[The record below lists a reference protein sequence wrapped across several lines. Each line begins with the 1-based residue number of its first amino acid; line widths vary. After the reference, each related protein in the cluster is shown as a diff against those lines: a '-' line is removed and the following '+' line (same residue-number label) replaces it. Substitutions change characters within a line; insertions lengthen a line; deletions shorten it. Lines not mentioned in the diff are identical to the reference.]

1 MKYVLAALV
10 CAALFVP
17 TAGFASG
24 PTVTTTSGTNTTVYS
39 NGHHPTQIQHGD
51 YNLSVVIQYGN
62 NSATTVQNGTG
73 NVAHVYQN

>member
-17 TAGFASG
+17 TAGFAG
-24 PTVTTTSGTNTTVYS
+24 S
-39 NGHHPTQIQHGD
+39 NYKYKSPGANATQIQHGHD
-51 YNLSVVIQYGN
+51 NVSEVYQHGS